1 MKTYKIDWKI
11 KKLLILMNKLDKDI
25 KYSYWKYYN
34 NSSIEDLYNRYSY
47 NDLFDFYDRLIFSY
61 KKLKKIYI
69 KTKLELDYAIKNNNE
84 ILDFQNKM
92 KSYINWYYTNI

>member
-1 MKTYKIDWKI
+1 MD
-11 KKLLILMNKLDKDI
+11 KLDKDI

-34 NSSIEDLYNRYSY
+34 NSIIKDLYDRYSY
-47 NDLFDFYDRLIFSY
+47 NDLFDFYDRLLFSY

-69 KTKLELDYAIKNNNE
+69 KTKLELNQAIENNDR
-84 ILDFQNKM
+84 IIGFQYKM